1 MQTREQE
8 LATRDRLATALVA
21 HLIQEGDGERA
32 DLPISYVDATGRL
45 SLWKVTVERV
55 ARLEF
60 EAG

>member
-1 MQTREQE
+1 MQTREQD
-8 LATRDRLATALVA
+8 LATRDRLATALVT
-21 HLIQEGDGERA
+21 HLIQEDGGGRA
-32 DLPISYVDATGRL
+32 DLPISHVDAAGQL